1 MKKLFI
7 IFSLT
12 ALLAGN
18 ALAGVVYEIETTDHE
33 ESPPKVESIEAAVE
47 GRNIKMEIAPGS
59 DNDDGEM
66 IYRGDRREMI
76 LVDHKDKSYVVMD
89 EESMQRIAGQVGGL
103 MSQIEEALKNVPE
116 DQRAIVEQ
124 MMKERMPQQQARA
137 PRVKSEIKKTGES
150 GTKNGFPCVKYN
162 VFRGGK
168 KIRELWVTDWD
179 NVEGGSDVVDIW
191 NDMGEFYTEMLDA
204 IPDFGQDNRGGDP
217 AFVHMKELGGFP
229 VVTKEFEDDGS
240 LSDESGLRSARR
252 RTLDPAD
259 FEPPAGYKRRS
270 MFPGG

>member
-1 MKKLFI
+1 MKKL
-7 IFSLT
+7 SSM
-12 ALLAGN
+12 LLLIMLATGVAN
-18 ALAGVVYEIETTDHE
+18 AGVVYEIEVTDHE
-33 ESPPKVESIEAAVE
+33 QSPPKVESIEAAAE

-66 IYRGDRREMI
+66 IFRGDRREMI
-76 LVDHKDKSYVVMD
+76 VVDHKDKSYIVMD
-89 EESMQRIAGQVGGL
+89 EATMQRIAGQVGGI

-116 DQRAIVEQ
+116 DKRAMVEQ
-124 MMKERMPQQQARA
+124 MMKERMPQQQARS
-137 PRVKSEIKKTGES
+137 PRSKSEIKKTGER
-150 GTKNGFPCVKYN
+150 GTKNGFPCVKYD
-162 VFRGGK
+162 VFRGGQ

-240 LSDESGLRSARR
+240 LSDESSLRSARR